1 MVTLSDP
8 PDAVNIRATDNLLQ
22 IERSGPHLAFLI
34 LRPSTE
40 VEVLSY
46 PLTEIT
52 PINIFTASDRVPPQ
66 ALPAPSLGK
75 LTELCLE
82 ALREGLSR
90 LSYLNT

>member
-34 LRPSTE
+34 LRPSME

-46 PLTEIT
+46 PLTEII
-52 PINIFTASDRVPPQ
+52 PINIFTASDQYPRRQ
-66 ALPAPSLGK
+66 APCTFSGEINRA
-75 LTELCLE
+75 
-82 ALREGLSR
+82 LSR
-90 LSYLNT
+90 DP